1 MNVILENV
9 AALAWLVL
17 AVVTA
22 IRIRKWD
29 RAFSE
34 MLEELKQEHEEE
46 KEVDS
51 RDCMFCK
58 KSLSEVALDGT
69 EILVC
74 FDCKGYEGK
83 GVHADHPCDN
93 YEEMTYDAI

>member
-9 AALAWLVL
+9 AALAWLIL

-46 KEVDS
+46 KLRPRNCLYCMNSMLVD
-51 RDCMFCK
+51 
-58 KSLSEVALDGT
+58 ADGMET
-69 EILVC
+69 LVC
-74 FDCKGYEGK
+74 LSCKGYEGILRR
-83 GVHADHPCDN
+83 AETLCEN
-93 YEEMTYDAI
+93 YEEI